1 MVKGSA
7 RKASLAKSL
16 TKILELEASINIAEE
31 VALPVTTENIADRE
45 GTPDNR
51 FMEEIM
57 QIPQK
62 LMDDSIRKEPL
73 LDVKSQLTKFKEKMQ
88 TNFKHF
94 TTFKGFVNRKL

>member
-1 MVKGSA
+1 MQEN
-7 RKASLAKSL
+7 L
-16 TKILELEASINIAEE
+16 TKMLELEASINIAEE
-31 VALPVTTENIADRE
+31 VALPVTTENTADRE

-62 LMDDSIRKEPL
+62 LTDDSIRKEPL
-73 LDVKSQLTKFKEKMQ
+73 LDVKSQLTKFKEEIQ
-88 TNFKHF
+88 TNFKYF